1 MTAIS
6 EVIARSN
13 LITPAHEK
21 KMLVIIGYVLVFS
34 ALIGGYMMGGG
45 HPVLLLQYNEF
56 VIIGGGAIGAMIVG
70 NPLRL
75 VKKSIAT
82 ATTMLKPEPY
92 TKDFY
97 LELLMCFYML
107 TNKTRKEG
115 LLSLE
120 DLIENPESNPAIF
133 TDKIR
138 ADHHLLEFI
147 CDNLRLIVTGVEVH
161 QLEELMDQVLETH
174 HEDEHAPV
182 QVIQTMA
189 DGLPAFGI
197 IAAVMGVV
205 HTMGLVGSPP
215 AVMGK
220 AIAAA
225 LVGTF
230 IGILLAYGFIGPVGS
245 LMSVR
250 AEMSGNIFRCAQKGL
265 LCCAKGVSPAMT
277 AEYMRAMISS
287 DKRPAFQ
294 ELDDLLR
301 SNKG

>member
-1 MTAIS
+1 
-6 EVIARSN
+6 
-13 LITPAHEK
+13 
-21 KMLVIIGYVLVFS
+21 MLVIIGYILVCS
-34 ALIGGYMMGGG
+34 SLMGGYIGGGG
-45 HPVLLLQYNEF
+45 HPAILFQPFEY
-56 VIIGGGAIGAMIVG
+56 IIIVG
-70 NPLRL
+70 AAVGALIVASPLSL
-75 VKKSIAT
+75 IKLAIAKAT
-82 ATTMLKPEPY
+82 ATMKPEPY
-92 TKDFY
+92 SKDFY

-120 DLIENPESNPAIF
+120 ELIENPERNPAIF
-133 TDKIR
+133 TDRLR
-138 ADHHLLEFI
+138 ADHHLLEFV

-182 QVIQTMA
+182 KVIQTMA

-197 IAAVMGVV
+197 VAAVMGVV
-205 HTMGLVGSPP
+205 HTMELVGAPP

-230 IGILLAYGFIGPVGS
+230 VGILLAYGFVGPVGA
-245 LMSVR
+245 LMAIR
-250 AEMSGNIFRCAQKGL
+250 AEMTANLYRCAQKGL
-265 LCCAKGVSPAMT
+265 LCTAKGVSPAMT

-287 DKRPAFQ
+287 DKRPTFQ

>member
-1 MTAIS
+1 
-6 EVIARSN
+6 
-13 LITPAHEK
+13 
-21 KMLVIIGYVLVFS
+21 MLVIVGYVLVFS
-34 ALIGGYMMGGG
+34 SLLGGYLWGGG
-45 HPVLLLQYNEF
+45 HPLILIQPNEYL
-56 VIIGGGAIGAMIVG
+56 IIVG
-70 NPLRL
+70 AAVGALVVANPLSL
-75 VKKSIAT
+75 VKESISKAT
-82 ATTMLKPEPY
+82 ATLKPQPY
-92 TKDFY
+92 TKEFY

-120 DLIENPESNPAIF
+120 ELIENPESNPAIF
-133 TDKIR
+133 TEKLM
-138 ADHHLLEFI
+138 ADHHLLDFI

-161 QLEELMDQVLETH
+161 QLEELMDQTMETH

-182 QVIQTMA
+182 RVIQTMA

-197 IAAVMGVV
+197 VAAVMGVV
-205 HTMGLVGSPP
+205 HTMELVGAPP

-230 IGILLAYGFIGPVGS
+230 IGILLAYGFIGPVGA
-245 LMSVR
+245 LMANR
-250 AEMSGNIFRCAQKGL
+250 AEMSGNLFRCAQKGL
-265 LCCAKGVSPAMT
+265 LCCAKGISPAMT
-277 AEYMRAMISS
+277 AEYMRAMIST
-287 DKRPAFQ
+287 DKRPSFQ

>member
-1 MTAIS
+1 
-6 EVIARSN
+6 
-13 LITPAHEK
+13 
-21 KMLVIIGYVLVFS
+21 MLVIIGYVLVCS
-34 ALIGGYMMGGG
+34 ALMGGYIGGGG
-45 HPVLLLQYNEF
+45 HPAILFQPFEY
-56 VIIGGGAIGAMIVG
+56 IIIVG
-70 NPLRL
+70 AAVGALIVANPLSL
-75 VKKSIAT
+75 VKESISKAT
-82 ATTMLKPEPY
+82 ATIKPEPY
-92 TKDFY
+92 SKEFY

-120 DLIENPESNPAIF
+120 ELIENPESNPAIF
-133 TDKIR
+133 TEKITG
-138 ADHHLLEFI
+138 DHHLLDFI

-161 QLEELMDQVLETH
+161 QLEELMDQTMDTH
-174 HEDEHAPV
+174 HEDSHAPV
-182 QVIQTMA
+182 KVIQTMA

-197 IAAVMGVV
+197 VAAVMGVV
-205 HTMGLVGSPP
+205 HTMELVGAPP

-230 IGILLAYGFIGPVGS
+230 VGILLAYGFIGPVGA
-245 LMSVR
+245 LMATRS
-250 AEMSGNIFRCAQKGL
+250 EMEGNIYRCAQKGL
-265 LCCAKGVSPAMT
+265 LCTAKGISPAMT

-287 DKRPAFQ
+287 DKRPSFK

>member
-1 MTAIS
+1 M
-6 EVIARSN
+6 
-13 LITPAHEK
+13 
-21 KMLVIIGYVLVFS
+21 
-34 ALIGGYMMGGG
+34 GGYIGGGG
-45 HPVLLLQYNEF
+45 HPAILFQPFEY
-56 VIIGGGAIGAMIVG
+56 IIIVG
-70 NPLRL
+70 AAVGALIVASPLSL
-75 VKKSIAT
+75 IKLAIAKAT
-82 ATTMLKPEPY
+82 ATMKPEPY
-92 TKDFY
+92 SKDFY

-120 DLIENPESNPAIF
+120 ELIENPESNPAIF
-133 TDKIR
+133 TDRLR
-138 ADHHLLEFI
+138 ADHHLLEFV

-182 QVIQTMA
+182 KVIQTMA

-197 IAAVMGVV
+197 VAAVMGVV
-205 HTMGLVGSPP
+205 HTMELVGAPP

-230 IGILLAYGFIGPVGS
+230 VGILLAYGFVGPVGA
-245 LMSVR
+245 LMAIR
-250 AEMSGNIFRCAQKGL
+250 AEMTANLYRCAQKGL
-265 LCCAKGVSPAMT
+265 LCTAKGVSPAMT

-287 DKRPAFQ
+287 DKRPTFQ

>member
-1 MTAIS
+1 M
-6 EVIARSN
+6 
-13 LITPAHEK
+13 
-21 KMLVIIGYVLVFS
+21 
-34 ALIGGYMMGGG
+34 
-45 HPVLLLQYNEF
+45 
-56 VIIGGGAIGAMIVG
+56 
-70 NPLRL
+70 
-75 VKKSIAT
+75 
-82 ATTMLKPEPY
+82 
-92 TKDFY
+92 
-97 LELLMCFYML
+97 
-107 TNKTRKEG
+107 
-115 LLSLE
+115 SLE
-120 DLIENPESNPAIF
+120 ELIENPETNPAIF

-138 ADHHLLEFI
+138 ADHHLLEFV

-182 QVIQTMA
+182 KVIQTMA

-197 IAAVMGVV
+197 VAAVMGVV
-205 HTMGLVGSPP
+205 HTMELVGAPP

-230 IGILLAYGFIGPVGS
+230 IGILLAYGFVGPVGS
-245 LMSVR
+245 LMAVR
-250 AEMSGNIFRCAQKGL
+250 AEMTGNLFRCAQKGL
-265 LCCAKGVSPAMT
+265 LCTAKGVSPAMT

-287 DKRPAFQ
+287 DKRPSFQ

>member
-1 MTAIS
+1 M
-6 EVIARSN
+6 
-13 LITPAHEK
+13 
-21 KMLVIIGYVLVFS
+21 
-34 ALIGGYMMGGG
+34 GGYIGGGG
-45 HPVLLLQYNEF
+45 HPAILYQPFEY
-56 VIIGGGAIGAMIVG
+56 IIIVG
-70 NPLRL
+70 AAVGALIVASPLQL
-75 VKKSIAT
+75 VKSAVSKAT
-82 ATTMLKPEPY
+82 ATLKPEPY
-92 TKDFY
+92 TKEFY
-97 LELLMCFYML
+97 LELMMCFYML

-133 TDKIR
+133 TEKII

-182 QVIQTMA
+182 KVIQTMA

-197 IAAVMGVV
+197 VAAVMGVV
-205 HTMGLVGSPP
+205 HTMELVGAPP

-230 IGILLAYGFIGPVGS
+230 VGILLAYGFVGPVGS
-245 LMSVR
+245 LMGIR
-250 AEMSGNIFRCAQKGL
+250 AEMMGNVFKCAQKGL
-265 LCCAKGVSPAMT
+265 LCTAKGVSPAMT
-277 AEYMRAMISS
+277 AEYMRAMVSS
-287 DKRPAFQ
+287 EKRPTFK

>member
-1 MTAIS
+1 
-6 EVIARSN
+6 
-13 LITPAHEK
+13 
-21 KMLVIIGYVLVFS
+21 MLVIIGYVVVFS
-34 ALIGGYMMGGG
+34 SLLGGYIWGGG
-45 HPVLLLQYNEF
+45 HPLILIQPNEF
-56 VIIGGGAIGAMIVG
+56 LIIGGAAIGALVVAS
-70 NPLRL
+70 PLGL
-75 VKKSIAT
+75 VKAALSKAT
-82 ATTMLKPEPY
+82 ATLRPEPY
-92 TKDFY
+92 SKEFY
-97 LELLMCFYML
+97 LELMMCFYML

-133 TDKIR
+133 TEKIM

-161 QLEELMDQVLETH
+161 QLEELMDQILETH
-174 HEDEHAPV
+174 HEDEYAPV
-182 QVIQTMA
+182 KVIQTMA

-197 IAAVMGVV
+197 VAAVMGVV
-205 HTMGLVGSPP
+205 HTMELVGSAP

-245 LMSVR
+245 LMAVR
-250 AEMSGNIFRCAQKGL
+250 AEMTGNIFRCAQKGL
-265 LCCAKGVSPAMT
+265 LCTAKGVSPAMT
-277 AEYMRAMISS
+277 AEYMRAMVSVE
-287 DKRPAFQ
+287 KRPSFK

>member
-1 MTAIS
+1 
-6 EVIARSN
+6 
-13 LITPAHEK
+13 
-21 KMLVIIGYVLVFS
+21 MLVIIGYVLVCS
-34 ALIGGYMMGGG
+34 ALMGGYIGGGG
-45 HPVLLLQYNEF
+45 HPAILFQPFEY
-56 VIIGGGAIGAMIVG
+56 IIIVGAAVGALIVG
-70 NPLRL
+70 NPLSL
-75 VKKSIAT
+75 VKESISKAT
-82 ATTMLKPEPY
+82 ATLKPQPY
-92 TKDFY
+92 TKEFY

-120 DLIENPESNPAIF
+120 ELIENPESNPAIF
-133 TDKIR
+133 TENLTK
-138 ADHHLLEFI
+138 DHHLLDFI

-161 QLEELMDQVLETH
+161 QLEELMDQTMDTH

-182 QVIQTMA
+182 RVIQTMA

-197 IAAVMGVV
+197 VAAVMGVV
-205 HTMGLVGSPP
+205 HTMELVGAPP

-230 IGILLAYGFIGPVGS
+230 IGILLAYGFIGPVGA
-245 LMSVR
+245 LMANR

-277 AEYMRAMISS
+277 AEYMRAMIST
-287 DKRPAFQ
+287 DKRPSFQ

>member
-1 MTAIS
+1 
-6 EVIARSN
+6 
-13 LITPAHEK
+13 
-21 KMLVIIGYVLVFS
+21 MLVIIGYVLVFS
-34 ALIGGYMMGGG
+34 SLLGGYIWGGG
-45 HPVLLLQYNEF
+45 HPLVLVQPNEYL
-56 VIIGGGAIGAMIVG
+56 IIVG
-70 NPLRL
+70 AAVGALVVANPLSL
-75 VKKSIAT
+75 VKESISKAT
-82 ATTMLKPEPY
+82 ATLKPQPY
-92 TKDFY
+92 TKELY

-120 DLIENPESNPAIF
+120 ELIENPESNPAIF
-133 TDKIR
+133 TENLMK
-138 ADHHLLEFI
+138 DHHLLDFI

-161 QLEELMDQVLETH
+161 QLEELMDQTLETH

-182 QVIQTMA
+182 RVIQTMA

-197 IAAVMGVV
+197 VAAVMGVV
-205 HTMGLVGSPP
+205 HTMELVGAPP

-230 IGILLAYGFIGPVGS
+230 IGILLAYGFIGPVGA
-245 LMSVR
+245 LMANR

-277 AEYMRAMISS
+277 AEYMRAMIST
-287 DKRPAFQ
+287 DKRPSFQ

>member
-1 MTAIS
+1 
-6 EVIARSN
+6 
-13 LITPAHEK
+13 
-21 KMLVIIGYVLVFS
+21 MLVIIGYVLVCAS
-34 ALIGGYMMGGG
+34 LMGGYIGGGG
-45 HPVLLLQYNEF
+45 HPAILFQPFEY
-56 VIIGGGAIGAMIVG
+56 IIIVG
-70 NPLRL
+70 AAVGALIVASPLQL
-75 VKKSIAT
+75 VKAAVSKAT
-82 ATTMLKPEPY
+82 ATIKPEPY
-92 TKDFY
+92 TKEFY

-120 DLIENPESNPAIF
+120 ELIENPESNPAIF

-138 ADHHLLEFI
+138 ADHHLLEFL

-182 QVIQTMA
+182 KVIQTMA

-197 IAAVMGVV
+197 VAAVMGVV
-205 HTMGLVGSPP
+205 HTMELVGAPP

-230 IGILLAYGFIGPVGS
+230 IGILLAYGFVGPVGS
-245 LMSVR
+245 LMAVR
-250 AEMSGNIFRCAQKGL
+250 AEMSGNLFRCAQKGL
-265 LCCAKGVSPAMT
+265 LCTAKGVSPAMT

-287 DKRPAFQ
+287 DKRPSFQ

>member
-1 MTAIS
+1 
-6 EVIARSN
+6 
-13 LITPAHEK
+13 
-21 KMLVIIGYVLVFS
+21 MLVIIGYVLVCAS
-34 ALIGGYMMGGG
+34 LMGGYMGGGG
-45 HPVLLLQYNEF
+45 HPAILFQPFEY
-56 VIIGGGAIGAMIVG
+56 IIIVG
-70 NPLRL
+70 AAVGALIVASPLQL
-75 VKKSIAT
+75 VKAAISKAT
-82 ATTMLKPEPY
+82 ATLKPEPY
-92 TKDFY
+92 TKEFY

-120 DLIENPESNPAIF
+120 ELIENPESNPAIF
-133 TDKIR
+133 TEKLT

-182 QVIQTMA
+182 KVIQTMA

-197 IAAVMGVV
+197 VAAVMGVV
-205 HTMGLVGSPP
+205 HTMELVGAPP

-230 IGILLAYGFIGPVGS
+230 IGILLAYGFVGPVGS
-245 LMSVR
+245 LMAVR
-250 AEMSGNIFRCAQKGL
+250 AEMGANLFRCAQKGL
-265 LCCAKGVSPAMT
+265 LCTAKGVSPAMT

-287 DKRPAFQ
+287 DKRPSFQ

>member
-1 MTAIS
+1 
-6 EVIARSN
+6 
-13 LITPAHEK
+13 
-21 KMLVIIGYVLVFS
+21 MLVIIGYVLVFCS
-34 ALIGGYMMGGG
+34 LMGGYIMGGG
-45 HPVLLLQYNEF
+45 HPAILLQYNEF
-56 VIIGGGAIGAMIVG
+56 IIIVG
-70 NPLRL
+70 AALGALIVGSPLIL
-75 VKKSIAT
+75 VKKAISKAT
-82 ATTMLKPEPY
+82 ATIKPEPY
-92 TKDFY
+92 TKEFY
-97 LELLMCFYML
+97 LELLMCFYLL

-133 TDKIR
+133 TDRIR

-147 CDNLRLIVTGVEVH
+147 CDNLRHIVTGVEVH
-161 QLEELMDQVLETH
+161 QLEELMDQVLDTH

-182 QVIQTMA
+182 KVIQTMA

-197 IAAVMGVV
+197 VAAVMGVV
-205 HTMGLVGSPP
+205 HTMELVGSPP

-230 IGILLAYGFIGPVGS
+230 IGILLAYGFVGPVGS
-245 LMSVR
+245 LMAVR
-250 AEMSGNIFRCAQKGL
+250 AEMAANIFKCAQKGL

-287 DKRPAFQ
+287 DKRPGFQ

>member
-1 MTAIS
+1 
-6 EVIARSN
+6 
-13 LITPAHEK
+13 
-21 KMLVIIGYVLVFS
+21 MLVIIGYILVCS
-34 ALIGGYMMGGG
+34 SLMGGYIGGGG
-45 HPVLLLQYNEF
+45 HPAILFQPFEY
-56 VIIGGGAIGAMIVG
+56 IIIVG
-70 NPLRL
+70 AAVGALIVASPLSL
-75 VKKSIAT
+75 IKLAIAKAT
-82 ATTMLKPEPY
+82 ATMKPEPY
-92 TKDFY
+92 SKDFY

-120 DLIENPESNPAIF
+120 ELIENPESNPAIF
-133 TDKIR
+133 TDR
-138 ADHHLLEFI
+138 LRDDHHLLEFV

-182 QVIQTMA
+182 KVIQTMA

-197 IAAVMGVV
+197 VAAVMGVV
-205 HTMGLVGSPP
+205 HTMELVGAPP

-230 IGILLAYGFIGPVGS
+230 VGILLAYGFVGPVGA
-245 LMSVR
+245 LMAIR
-250 AEMSGNIFRCAQKGL
+250 AEMTANLYRCAQKGL
-265 LCCAKGVSPAMT
+265 LCTAKGVSPAMT

-287 DKRPAFQ
+287 DKRPTFQ

>member
-1 MTAIS
+1 
-6 EVIARSN
+6 
-13 LITPAHEK
+13 
-21 KMLVIIGYVLVFS
+21 MLVIFGYVLVFS
-34 ALIGGYMMGGG
+34 ALMGGYIWGGG
-45 HPVLLLQYNEF
+45 HPLILVQPNEYL
-56 VIIGGGAIGAMIVG
+56 IIVG
-70 NPLRL
+70 AALGALLVANPMAL
-75 VKKSIAT
+75 VKESISKAT
-82 ATTMLKPEPY
+82 ATLKPQPY
-92 TKDFY
+92 TKEFY

-120 DLIENPESNPAIF
+120 ELIENPESNPAIF
-133 TDKIR
+133 TEKLTN
-138 ADHHLLEFI
+138 DHHLLQFV

-161 QLEELMDQVLETH
+161 QLEELMDQTMETH
-174 HEDEHAPV
+174 HEDENAPV
-182 QVIQTMA
+182 RVIQTMA

-197 IAAVMGVV
+197 VAAVMGVV
-205 HTMGLVGSPP
+205 HTMELVGSPP

-230 IGILLAYGFIGPVGS
+230 IGILLAYGFIGPVGA
-245 LMSVR
+245 LMANR
-250 AEMSGNIFRCAQKGL
+250 AEMSGNVFKCAQKGL
-265 LCCAKGVSPAMT
+265 LCTAKGISPAMT

-287 DKRPAFQ
+287 DKRPSFQ

>member
-1 MTAIS
+1 
-6 EVIARSN
+6 
-13 LITPAHEK
+13 
-21 KMLVIIGYVLVFS
+21 MLVIIGYVLVCS
-34 ALIGGYMMGGG
+34 SLMGGYIGGGG
-45 HPVLLLQYNEF
+45 HPAILYQPFEY
-56 VIIGGGAIGAMIVG
+56 IIIVG
-70 NPLRL
+70 AAVGALIVASPLQL
-75 VKKSIAT
+75 VKSAVSKAT
-82 ATTMLKPEPY
+82 ATLKPEPY
-92 TKDFY
+92 TKEFY
-97 LELLMCFYML
+97 LELMMCFYML

-120 DLIENPESNPAIF
+120 DLIENPDSNPAIF
-133 TDKIR
+133 TEKII

-182 QVIQTMA
+182 KVIQTMA

-197 IAAVMGVV
+197 VAAVMGVV
-205 HTMGLVGSPP
+205 HTMELVGAPP

-230 IGILLAYGFIGPVGS
+230 IGILLAYGFVGPVGS
-245 LMSVR
+245 LMGIR
-250 AEMSGNIFRCAQKGL
+250 AEMMGNVFKCAQKGL
-265 LCCAKGVSPAMT
+265 LCTAKGVSPAMT
-277 AEYMRAMISS
+277 AEYMRAMVSS
-287 DKRPAFQ
+287 EKRPTFK

>member
-1 MTAIS
+1 
-6 EVIARSN
+6 
-13 LITPAHEK
+13 
-21 KMLVIIGYVLVFS
+21 MLVIVGYVLVFS
-34 ALIGGYMMGGG
+34 SLLGGYLWGGG
-45 HPVLLLQYNEF
+45 HPLILIQPNEYL
-56 VIIGGGAIGAMIVG
+56 IIVG
-70 NPLRL
+70 AAVGALVVANPLSL
-75 VKKSIAT
+75 VKESISKAT
-82 ATTMLKPEPY
+82 ATLKPQPY
-92 TKDFY
+92 TKEFY

-120 DLIENPESNPAIF
+120 ELIENPESNPAIF
-133 TDKIR
+133 TEKLM
-138 ADHHLLEFI
+138 ADHHLLDFI

-161 QLEELMDQVLETH
+161 QLEELMDQTMETH

-182 QVIQTMA
+182 RVIQTMA

-197 IAAVMGVV
+197 VAAVMGVV
-205 HTMGLVGSPP
+205 HTMELVGAPP

-230 IGILLAYGFIGPVGS
+230 IGILLAYGFIGPVGA
-245 LMSVR
+245 LMANR
-250 AEMSGNIFRCAQKGL
+250 AEMSGNLFRCAQKGL
-265 LCCAKGVSPAMT
+265 LCCAKGISPAMT
-277 AEYMRAMISS
+277 AEYMRAMIST
-287 DKRPAFQ
+287 DKRPSFK

>member
-1 MTAIS
+1 
-6 EVIARSN
+6 
-13 LITPAHEK
+13 
-21 KMLVIIGYVLVFS
+21 MLVIIGYILVCS
-34 ALIGGYMMGGG
+34 ALMGGYIGGGG
-45 HPVLLLQYNEF
+45 HPAILFQPFEL
-56 VIIGGGAIGAMIVG
+56 IIIVGAAGGAFITA
-70 NPLRL
+70 NPMPIL
-75 VKKSIAT
+75 KAAISKAT
-82 ATTMLKPEPY
+82 ATLKPDVYSKE
-92 TKDFY
+92 FY

-120 DLIENPESNPAIF
+120 DLIENPDSNPAIF
-133 TDKIR
+133 TENLI
-138 ADHHLLEFI
+138 ADHHLLEFV

-174 HEDEHAPV
+174 HEDEHAPISS
-182 QVIQTMA
+182 IQTIA

-205 HTMGLVGSPP
+205 HTMELVGAPP

-230 IGILLAYGFIGPVGS
+230 IGILISYGFVGPIGA
-245 LMSVR
+245 LMSRR
-250 AEMSGNIFRCAQKGL
+250 AEAKGNIFKCAQKGL

-277 AEYMRAMISS
+277 AEYMRAMITSE
-287 DKRPAFQ
+287 KRPTFQ

>member
-1 MTAIS
+1 
-6 EVIARSN
+6 
-13 LITPAHEK
+13 
-21 KMLVIIGYVLVFS
+21 MLVIIGYVVVFS
-34 ALIGGYMMGGG
+34 SLLGGYMWGGG
-45 HPVLLLQYNEF
+45 HPLILIQPNEY
-56 VIIGGGAIGAMIVG
+56 VIIVGAAIGALVVAS
-70 NPLRL
+70 PLQL
-75 VKKSIAT
+75 VKASISKAT
-82 ATTMLKPEPY
+82 ATLKPEPY
-92 TKDFY
+92 TKEFY

-120 DLIENPESNPAIF
+120 DLIENPDSNPAIF
-133 TDKIR
+133 TDKLR

-182 QVIQTMA
+182 KVIQTMA

-197 IAAVMGVV
+197 VAAVMGVV
-205 HTMGLVGSPP
+205 HTMELVGAPP
-215 AVMGK
+215 AIMGK

-230 IGILLAYGFIGPVGS
+230 IGILLAYGFVGPVGS
-245 LMSVR
+245 LMAVR
-250 AEMSGNIFRCAQKGL
+250 AEMTGNLFRCAQKGL
-265 LCCAKGVSPAMT
+265 LCTAKGVSPAMT

-287 DKRPAFQ
+287 DKRPTFQ